1 MKYVCIIVETQDY
14 DKGLEVMD
22 AMEKLGFK
30 KNVFYTSDNNSKYF
44 KVVSDSK
51 LNEMGTKERLL
62 YTCKEY
68 SIAAPYGGSRHVSL
82 CRQIDFDKI
91 HEVYGE
97 QAIPVYIGAHEA
109 GMGIE
114 IDGDQDINGI
124 VADIIQNIR

>member
-51 LNEMGTKERLL
+51 LNEMSTKERLL

-97 QAIPVYIGAHEA
+97 QAIPVYIGAHES

-114 IDGDQDINGI
+114 IYGDQDINGI

>member
-1 MKYVCIIVETQDY
+1 
-14 DKGLEVMD
+14 MD

-30 KNVFYTSDNNSKYF
+30 KNVFYTTDNNSKYF
-44 KVVSDSK
+44 KIVSESK
-51 LNEMGTKERLL
+51 LNEMGAKERLL

-97 QAIPVYIGAHEA
+97 QAIPVYIGAHEV
-109 GMGIE
+109 GTGIE

>member
-14 DKGLEVMD
+14 DKGLEVID

-44 KVVSDSK
+44 KVVSKSK
-51 LNEMGTKERLL
+51 LNEMSTKERLL

-97 QAIPVYIGAHEA
+97 QAIPVYIGTHEV
-109 GMGIE
+109 GIGIE

-124 VADIIQNIR
+124 VADIIQNTR

>member
-51 LNEMGTKERLL
+51 LNEMSTKERLL

-114 IDGDQDINGI
+114 IDGDKDIKGI

>member
-14 DKGLEVMD
+14 DKGLEVID

-30 KNVFYTSDNNSKYF
+30 KNVFYTSDNTSKHF
-44 KVVSDSK
+44 KVVSESK
-51 LNEMGTKERLL
+51 LNEMSTKERLL

-97 QAIPVYIGAHEA
+97 QAIPVYIGTHEV